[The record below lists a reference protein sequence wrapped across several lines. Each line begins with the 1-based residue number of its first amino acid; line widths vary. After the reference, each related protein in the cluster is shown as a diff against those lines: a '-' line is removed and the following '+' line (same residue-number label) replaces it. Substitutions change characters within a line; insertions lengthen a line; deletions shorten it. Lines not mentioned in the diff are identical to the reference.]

1 MTELNLKYYN
11 GKDKYSDG
19 DVENVILKIVKEEE
33 DIDEILKTTKNW
45 PILYHLSSIRE
56 NLLSWY
62 NFDPTSSLLEI
73 GGGCGALT
81 GLFARSVKEV
91 SVVEL
96 SKRRAEIIYHRYK
109 EHSNLK
115 ILVGNLNDIKF
126 DARFDYVTLIGV
138 LEYAASF
145 TEGPSPFNSFL
156 IKTRSLLKENGV
168 LLLAIEN
175 KFGLKYWSGARE
187 DHTGRFF
194 DSIEDYPFNKSIQ
207 TFGKAELEKMLLNC
221 GFKDLF
227 FYYPM
232 PDYKLPKVIYSDE
245 YMPRLDDF
253 FDECAPNYDSERLS
267 LFNENM
273 AMRNL
278 IANRQFDFFA
288 NSFLIEAKKR

>member
-1 MTELNLKYYN
+1 MTELNLKYYT

-19 DVENVILKIVKEEE
+19 DVENVILKIVEDEE
-33 DIDEILKTTKNW
+33 DIDEILKSTKNW
-45 PILYHLSSIRE
+45 PILYHLSHIRE

-62 NFDPTSSLLEI
+62 NFDPKSSLLEI

-81 GLFARSVKEV
+81 GLFVRSVKEV

-109 EHSNLK
+109 NHSNLK

-175 KFGLKYWSGARE
+175 KFGLKYWAGARE

-194 DSIEDYPFNKSIQ
+194 DNIEDYPFSKSIQ
-207 TFGKAELEKMLLNC
+207 TFGKAELEEMLLNC

-253 FDECAPNYDSERLS
+253 FDKCAPNYDSDRLA

-278 IANRQFDFFA
+278 VANRQFDFFA
-288 NSFLIEAKKR
+288 NSFLIEAKKK

>member
-1 MTELNLKYYN
+1 MTELNLKYYT

-19 DVENVILKIVKEEE
+19 DIENIILRIVKEKA
-33 DIDEILKTTKNW
+33 DIHEIFRTTRNW

-175 KFGLKYWSGARE
+175 KFGLKYWAGARE

-194 DSIEDYPFNKSIQ
+194 DSIEDYPFSKSIQ
-207 TFGKAELEKMLLNC
+207 TFGKAELEEMLLNC

-253 FDECAPNYDSERLS
+253 FDECAPNYDSDRLS

-278 IANRQFDFFA
+278 IANMQFDFFA